1 MKWLKKT
8 SLWNLEYKKKKKIAL
23 TENLHDVL
31 LLAPLRD
38 MREKNMGLSNQNFR
52 ESDYSDKSGRF
63 H

>member
-8 SLWNLEYKKKKKIAL
+8 SLWNLEYKKKTIAL

-31 LLAPLRD
+31 LLAPLGG